1 MNFRRLFV
9 PLALVIAIPLLAGCG
24 GDAEPTPTPLGP
36 LPTRV
41 QIELSEWA
49 LGQNFTQSGSGTTI
63 FHVTNKGSL
72 AHELVVLRTD
82 MTIGDLPIGSDGKV
96 DESAGQVIGEI
107 EVDELQPGAEASA
120 TFQLGSGKYV
130 LLCNLPGHYAQ
141 GMRSAFTLAIN

>member
-1 MNFRRLFV
+1 
-9 PLALVIAIPLLAGCG
+9 
-24 GDAEPTPTPLGP
+24 
-36 LPTRV
+36 
-41 QIELSEWA
+41 
-49 LGQNFTQSGSGTTI
+49 
-63 FHVTNKGSL
+63 VTNKGSL
-72 AHELVVLRTD
+72 AHELVVFRTD